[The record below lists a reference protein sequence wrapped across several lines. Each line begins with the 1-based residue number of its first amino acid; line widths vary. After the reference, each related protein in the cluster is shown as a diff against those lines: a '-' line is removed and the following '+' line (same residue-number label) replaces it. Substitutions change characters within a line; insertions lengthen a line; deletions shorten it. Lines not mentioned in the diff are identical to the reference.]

1 MRLLREQDGSEC
13 VEDRAVKCVG
23 SPVEAPLRLEALQS
37 EQGNAPLSAVW
48 SEHAFSSHQI
58 VPSHSLCL
66 QLLSRLPRRPS
77 SWHVRSVVQRTHDDH
92 ASRNRTSGRCIA
104 WWGST
109 PFTRC
114 TSCWTWRETWST
126 SASPISITFSVC
138 PKSTCILYLVAEVVD
153 A

>member
-1 MRLLREQDGSEC
+1 MRLLREQRGPEC
-13 VEDRAVKCVG
+13 VEDRAVKSVG
-23 SPVEAPLRLEALQS
+23 SPVEAPILLEAFQS
-37 EQGNAPLSAVW
+37 EQGNAPLSSVW
-48 SEHAFSSHQI
+48 SEYTFSSHQI
-58 VPSHSLCL
+58 VPSYPLCL

-77 SWHVRSVVQRTHDDH
+77 SWHVRSVIQRTHDDH

-104 WWGST
+104 WWDST

-114 TSCWTWRETWST
+114 TSCWWST

>member
-1 MRLLREQDGSEC
+1 MRLLREQRGPEC
-13 VEDRAVKCVG
+13 VEDRAVKSVG
-23 SPVEAPLRLEALQS
+23 SPVEAPILLEAFQS
-37 EQGNAPLSAVW
+37 EQGNAPLSSVW
-48 SEHAFSSHQI
+48 SEYTFSSHQI
-58 VPSHSLCL
+58 VPSYPLCL

-77 SWHVRSVVQRTHDDH
+77 SWNVRSVVHRTHDDH

-104 WWGST
+104 WWDST